1 MMLILSLWGCLG
13 PGLLLLLTEKSV
25 ERHARHLDDF
35 ETDAGNITD
44 GVTLTAESRDQDLVV
59 FLDKVKATIAGDE
72 GADLLAVLD
81 ELHTDALSNGR
92 VGLLG
97 LDTAT

>member
-1 MMLILSLWGCLG
+1 MA
-13 PGLLLLLTEKSV
+13 LT
-25 ERHARHLDDF
+25 
-35 ETDAGNITD
+35 T
-44 GVTLTAESRDQDLVV
+44 ESRDQDLVI
-59 FLDKVKATIAGDE
+59 FLDKVKATIAGNE

-97 LDTAT
+97 LDTAI